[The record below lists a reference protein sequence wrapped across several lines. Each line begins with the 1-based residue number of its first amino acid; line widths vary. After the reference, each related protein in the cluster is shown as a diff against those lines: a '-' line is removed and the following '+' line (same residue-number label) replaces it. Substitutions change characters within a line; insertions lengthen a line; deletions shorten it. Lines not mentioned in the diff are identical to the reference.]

1 MIGIGTPSSQSSIP
15 RPMEILPEWVD
26 RRCPMLGRLP
36 GSMNVTRMGNR
47 RTADSLGL
55 AIQGNPT
62 RNAEMSVK
70 TMDDLFLDMVRDI
83 YYAEKKLVTAL
94 PKMAKKASN
103 QELKQGI
110 EKHLEETKGH
120 VDRLEQVFKTLGETA
135 RGKKCEVIEGLKGEA
150 EELMEEVEDEEVLDA
165 GLIAA
170 AQAVEHYEIARYG
183 TLVEWAKLLGKT
195 DIAKLLQSTLEE
207 EKACDATL
215 TKLAKTQV
223 NRMAA

>member
-1 MIGIGTPSSQSSIP
+1 
-15 RPMEILPEWVD
+15 
-26 RRCPMLGRLP
+26 
-36 GSMNVTRMGNR
+36 
-47 RTADSLGL
+47 
-55 AIQGNPT
+55 
-62 RNAEMSVK
+62 MSVK